1 VTTEPPR
8 GPFSLNQALW
18 IQDCE
23 ICPYCGWKRGDMHP
37 NLLKPICPHQTLA
50 GEVIRGHMQAAENNV
65 IFITANELAKA
76 EAML

>member
-1 VTTEPPR
+1 
-8 GPFSLNQALW
+8 
-18 IQDCE
+18 
-23 ICPYCGWKRGDMHP
+23 MHP